1 MWKTLC
7 TTARGTS
14 HERSGQPC
22 QDYCTAAEVPLADQ
36 RVLILACADGA
47 GSAEFSQVG
56 SRIACETIVRSI
68 VEGLHEAGGVPFGLE
83 AQAIGWVQP
92 VHDALVAEAAVRE
105 IEPRQLACTL
115 LYAVL
120 GERSAAFGQI
130 GDGAIVTGAL
140 DCYEHVLWPQS
151 GEYANTTF
159 FVTDPQFATHL
170 QCLWCSAPVDDVA
183 LFTDGVQTLAL
194 DFAKRQAHGPFF
206 APMFE
211 TLRRESR
218 PETLLTPFSEFL
230 QSPAVSERTDDD
242 KTLILATRAR
252 NE

>member
-1 MWKTLC
+1 
-7 TTARGTS
+7 
-14 HERSGQPC
+14 
-22 QDYCTAAEVPLADQ
+22 
-36 RVLILACADGA
+36 LILACADGA

-68 VEGLHEAGGVPFGLE
+68 AEALHHAGQMAFGLE
-83 AQAIGWVQP
+83 AQAIEWVQP
-92 VHDALVAEAAVRE
+92 VHEALLAEAAARE

-130 GDGAIVTGAL
+130 GDGAIVTRAG
-140 DCYEHVLWPQS
+140 DRFEHVLWPQS

-159 FVTDPQFATHL
+159 FVTDPKFASHL
-170 QCLWCSAPVDDVA
+170 KCLWCSTPVDEAA

-194 DFAKRQAHGPFF
+194 NMAMRQAHGPFF

-211 TLRRESR
+211 TLRRESQ
-218 PETLLTPFSEFL
+218 PENLLAPLAEFL
-230 QSPAVSERTDDD
+230 RSPAVSERTDDD
-242 KTLILATRAR
+242 KTLMLVTRVR
-252 NE
+252 SE